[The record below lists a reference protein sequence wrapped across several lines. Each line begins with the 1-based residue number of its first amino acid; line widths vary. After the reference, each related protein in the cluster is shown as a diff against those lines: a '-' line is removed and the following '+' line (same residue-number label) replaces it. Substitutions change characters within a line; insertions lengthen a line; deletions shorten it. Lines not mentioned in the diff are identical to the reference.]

1 MKLAAFITT
10 NLEQILEEWDVF
22 AKTLFPAN
30 PGASELMLRDH
41 AREILQEVAQDIETS
56 QSPEQQTTK
65 SRGESPQKVDPKSA
79 AGIHGT
85 VRHNSGF
92 TLVQL
97 TSEYRALRATV
108 FRLWMPQ
115 MEPVTQDVVQDITR
129 FNEAIDEALAE
140 SVMTYSGNADRT
152 RDTFLAILGH
162 DLRSPLHTMNMA
174 GRYLSKASIG
184 NTGTQQM
191 GARVLRSAANM
202 SSMVSDLLEYART
215 QLGGDIPLTRQRVD
229 VLDICQ
235 AALEDA
241 QAGHPD
247 CPFDLQASGN
257 LVGEFD
263 GPRLQ
268 QIFSNLLNNAAQYGA
283 PSEVGKTTMNSLSRP
298 KPSLITCTMPPWSST
313 SARTID
319 KPIPRPPSER
329 SSVPVA
335 CVNKSKMKGCSSGSI
350 PTPRS
355 FTETATMPFGRICAD
370 NAMVSVCREY
380 LLALRSRLEK
390 TCDMRTGSPLTMT
403 DSCGKSMLRVWP
415 WASRE
420 GRAISTAC
428 STISARSRGLLRKVI
443 LPVRT
448 RDASSKSS
456 SSRFMW
462 LTCRTRSSW
471 ICGISGCEDVSLPSI
486 SAARPI
492 GASGLRSSWAS
503 MAKNSFCR
511 RLDASAR
518 SCRSR
523 ASSDAIT
530 RFSLAVRSLETRGSG
545 SWATMV
551 LHFKKLRRC
560 G

>member
-1 MKLAAFITT
+1 MCLPKPS
-10 NLEQILEEWDVF
+10 
-22 AKTLFPAN
+22 FPPTRRRPNSCCATM
-30 PGASELMLRDH
+30 PG
-41 AREILQEVAQDIETS
+41 EILQEVAQDIETS
-56 QSPEQQTTK
+56 QSPEQQTSK

-115 MEPVTQDVVQDITR
+115 MEPVTQNVVQDITR

-257 LVGEFD
+257 LVGQFD

-268 QIFSNLLNNAAQYGA
+268 QIFSNLLNNAAQYRSPSHPVTLVASGDADTVSVHVCNMGQVIPAKSLEAIFNPLVQLSAEDREAKGA
-283 PSEVGKTTMNSLSRP
+283 PASSLGLGLFIAREITTAHGGTITAKSSDHSGTVFAVRLPR
-298 KPSLITCTMPPWSST
+298 KPNPVAE
-313 SARTID
+313 ART
-319 KPIPRPPSER
+319 
-329 SSVPVA
+329 
-335 CVNKSKMKGCSSGSI
+335 
-350 PTPRS
+350 
-355 FTETATMPFGRICAD
+355 
-370 NAMVSVCREY
+370 
-380 LLALRSRLEK
+380 
-390 TCDMRTGSPLTMT
+390 
-403 DSCGKSMLRVWP
+403 
-415 WASRE
+415 
-420 GRAISTAC
+420 
-428 STISARSRGLLRKVI
+428 
-443 LPVRT
+443 
-448 RDASSKSS
+448 
-456 SSRFMW
+456 
-462 LTCRTRSSW
+462 
-471 ICGISGCEDVSLPSI
+471 
-486 SAARPI
+486 
-492 GASGLRSSWAS
+492 
-503 MAKNSFCR
+503 
-511 RLDASAR
+511 
-518 SCRSR
+518 
-523 ASSDAIT
+523 
-530 RFSLAVRSLETRGSG
+530 
-545 SWATMV
+545 
-551 LHFKKLRRC
+551 
-560 G
+560 